1 MGLENFSDL
10 SNSLGLSGSS
20 GSADS
25 SKSSVVIG
33 DSFFVASMLYG
44 GFERGIVALDQVDAQ
59 AKIDEVIKE
68 GKTKLIVVPKGL
80 FEKGSKYIN
89 GIKAASAMPFILE
102 LDNV

>member
-1 MGLENFSDL
+1 MGLENLSDL
-10 SNSLGLSGSS
+10 SGSSNSSGLSGSS
-20 GSADS
+20 ES
-25 SKSSVVIG
+25 SRSSVVIG

-44 GFERGIVALDQVDAQ
+44 GFERGIVALNQVDAQ
-59 AKIDEVIKE
+59 AKIDEIIKE

-80 FEKGSKYIN
+80 FDKGSKYIN